1 MTAVVEVHDTGKSG
15 IGGEDSE
22 RLLQTQKAFDALAR
36 GYDRSEETN
45 ELLIRLR
52 AQVWQMLTDVF
63 LPDARLLDLGCGT
76 GIDAVHLAEQGCRVV
91 ATDLSPAMVARTRE
105 LAEQAG
111 VSRSVDARALAIED
125 LRALQGER
133 FDGIYSNRGPFNCAD
148 DLEDVARSCA
158 GLLPRG
164 GLLVT
169 TVIGRV
175 CPWET
180 VYYARHRQWGR
191 ARLRTRPGFVSVP
204 LQGQAIPTRY
214 YTPRELY
221 QPFRPYFDLAY
232 YRGLGIFLPPTY
244 LAPLFR
250 GHPRLSAVA
259 GRLDDALGG
268 LPGIRNAGDLF
279 LMVLTRRAHDRG
291 SL

>member
-1 MTAVVEVHDTGKSG
+1 MTALAKTYDAGTPDIGDKDT
-15 IGGEDSE
+15 E
-22 RLLQTQKAFDALAR
+22 RLLQTRQAFDALAR
-36 GYDRSEETN
+36 DYDRSEETN

-52 AQVWQMLTDVF
+52 AQVWQTLTDVF

-76 GIDAVHLAEQGCRVV
+76 GIDAVRLAEQGCRVV

-105 LAEQAG
+105 LAQQAG

-125 LRALQGER
+125 LHALQGER

-158 GLLPRG
+158 GLLARG

-169 TVIGRV
+169 TVIGRI

-180 VYYARHRQWGR
+180 LYYARHGQWGR
-191 ARLRTRPGFVSVP
+191 ARLRTRRGFTSVP

-214 YTPRELY
+214 YTPREFY
-221 QPFRPYFDLAY
+221 QPFRPYFDLTY
-232 YRGLGIFLPPTY
+232 YRGLGLFLPPTY

-250 GHPRLSAVA
+250 EHSRLSAVA

-291 SL
+291 SP